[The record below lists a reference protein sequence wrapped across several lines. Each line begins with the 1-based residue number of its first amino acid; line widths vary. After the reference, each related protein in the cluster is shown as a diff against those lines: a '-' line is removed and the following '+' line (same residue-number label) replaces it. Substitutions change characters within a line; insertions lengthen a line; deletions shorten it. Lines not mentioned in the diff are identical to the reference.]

1 MKSAFR
7 QLILLLLIAS
17 LAMAASGQ
25 TQEEQPKGS
34 VSGSVTIG
42 GKAAPGVIVTIKG
55 APLES
60 ATSITQMFEGK
71 PVTKTTTDEEGRYT
85 FSDVAPGRYSV
96 STYTPSL
103 VGREND
109 KTINVGAGE
118 EVKKIDFSL
127 VPGGV
132 ITGRVVD
139 ANGRPVIAE
148 MVKVTRVEGEQK
160 KPGVSAETFDIMGL
174 VGTDRA
180 TDDRGVYRIYGL
192 EAGRYIVS
200 IGHSG
205 QGGGPM
211 LKRRY
216 TKETFH
222 PGFTDKAKAAAVEVK
237 AGGETTGVDIRLEL
251 PAETFKVSGR
261 IVDADTGKPVSN
273 IYVNY
278 MPKREGSEGG
288 GMSGLG
294 ALSNPKGEFRFDM
307 VVPGRYSAFAFF
319 EEDSE
324 YYSDTAQ
331 FEVKVGNVTGV
342 EVKLHRGQSLGGI
355 VRVEGTDD
363 PEALASVSQLQL
375 MIGGADSQD
384 EAPRFNTTR
393 INPDGS
399 FRFRGLRAGKVNILL
414 NKFFTPTTLNI
425 LRIERGGMLQPAGIT
440 LARGETINDIV
451 VVLGHTRGVIRGQVV
466 IEGGTL
472 PDGLQ
477 LEVSLRRAGEQFAP
491 LNNAIVD
498 ADGRFAFQELLPGEY
513 ELTLQLEKASQL
525 PGAPS
530 FTPVKQ
536 TVRVSNENE
545 AVVVL
550 RLDLSE
556 RRRDDD

>member
-1 MKSAFR
+1 
-7 QLILLLLIAS
+7 
-17 LAMAASGQ
+17 
-25 TQEEQPKGS
+25 
-34 VSGSVTIG
+34 
-42 GKAAPGVIVTIKG
+42 
-55 APLES
+55 
-60 ATSITQMFEGK
+60 
-71 PVTKTTTDEEGRYT
+71 
-85 FSDVAPGRYSV
+85 
-96 STYTPSL
+96 
-103 VGREND
+103 
-109 KTINVGAGE
+109 
-118 EVKKIDFSL
+118 
-127 VPGGV
+127 
-132 ITGRVVD
+132 
-139 ANGRPVIAE
+139 
-148 MVKVTRVEGEQK
+148 
-160 KPGVSAETFDIMGL
+160 
-174 VGTDRA
+174 
-180 TDDRGVYRIYGL
+180 
-192 EAGRYIVS
+192 
-200 IGHSG
+200 
-205 QGGGPM
+205 
-211 LKRRY
+211 
-216 TKETFH
+216 
-222 PGFTDKAKAAAVEVK
+222 
-237 AGGETTGVDIRLEL
+237 
-251 PAETFKVSGR
+251 
-261 IVDADTGKPVSN
+261 
-273 IYVNY
+273 
-278 MPKREGSEGG
+278 
-288 GMSGLG
+288 
-294 ALSNPKGEFRFDM
+294 
-307 VVPGRYSAFAFF
+307 
-319 EEDSE
+319 
-324 YYSDTAQ
+324 
-331 FEVKVGNVTGV
+331 
-342 EVKLHRGQSLGGI
+342 

-399 FRFRGLRAGKVNILL
+399 FRFRGLRAGKVNILP